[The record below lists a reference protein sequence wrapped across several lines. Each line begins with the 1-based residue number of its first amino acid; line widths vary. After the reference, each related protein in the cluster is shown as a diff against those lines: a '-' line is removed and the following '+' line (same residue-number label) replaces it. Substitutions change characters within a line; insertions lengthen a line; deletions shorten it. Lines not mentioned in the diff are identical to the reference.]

1 MAAGGQNRLFDGLFA
16 DPEVAALF
24 SAETMLAQF
33 MAFECALTR
42 AQGRWRALRNAERA
56 VAHMETVRLAPEGV
70 AARVRRDGVPVPAF
84 VAALRAEMGADADA
98 VHQGATSQDVMDT
111 SLALSL
117 RGVSDLLDA
126 RLANLLAQLA
136 TLTRHHG
143 ATPLMGR
150 TRMQAALPMT
160 VADRLASWTAPLERT
175 RARLPEIR
183 AGVEH
188 LQLGGPVGVRAPEDD
203 AVAADMAKALGLQPP
218 GLVWHA
224 TRDGVVAYGNWL
236 ALVSGS
242 LGKMGQD
249 LALMAQQ
256 GLDEVRLSGG
266 GASSAMPHKQNPIA
280 AEILV
285 TLSRFNATQISGL
298 HHAMVHEQERSGAA
312 WSLEWMILPQMCEA
326 TGAALLHARDLLDG
340 IERLGTPTA

>member
-16 DPEVAALF
+16 DAEVAALF

-33 MAFECALTR
+33 MAFECALTQ
-42 AQGRWRALRNAERA
+42 AQGRLRGLQNADRA
-56 VAHMETVRLAPEGV
+56 VAHMETVLLNPEVV

-84 VAALRAEMGADADA
+84 VAALREAMGSDADA

-117 RGVSDLLDA
+117 RGVSDILDR
-126 RLANLLAQLA
+126 RLSAILAELA
-136 TLTRHHG
+136 VIAEQHG
-143 ATPLMGR
+143 AASLMGR

-160 VADRLASWTAPLERT
+160 VAARLASWTTPLERA
-175 RARLPEIR
+175 RMRLPDLR

-203 AVAADMAKALGLQPP
+203 AVAADMAEALGLQPP
-218 GLVWHA
+218 GPVWHA
-224 TRDGVVAYGNWL
+224 TRDGIVAYGNWL
-236 ALVSGS
+236 ALVTGS

-249 LALMAQQ
+249 IALMAQQ
-256 GLDEVRLSGG
+256 GIDEVRLSGG
-266 GASSAMPHKQNPIA
+266 GSSSAMPHKQNPIA

-285 TLSRFNATQISGL
+285 TLSRFNAAQIGGL
-298 HHAMVHEQERSGAA
+298 HHAMIHEQERSGAA

-326 TGAALLHARDLLDG
+326 TGAALGHAQELLES
-340 IERLGTPTA
+340 IEQLGSRTD

>member
-56 VAHMETVRLAPEGV
+56 VAHMETVRLDPEGF

-84 VAALRAEMGADADA
+84 VAALRAEMGADAHA
-98 VHQGATSQDVMDT
+98 VHRGATSQDVMDT

-126 RLANLLAQLA
+126 RLSNLLTQLA
-136 TLTRHHG
+136 TLTREHG
-143 ATPLMGR
+143 AAPLMGR

-160 VADRLASWTAPLERT
+160 VADRLASWTAPLDRA
-175 RARLPEIR
+175 RARLSEIR

-188 LQLGGPVGVRAPEDD
+188 LQFGGPVGVRAPEDD
-203 AVAADMAKALGLQPP
+203 AVAADMAKALDLHPP
-218 GLVWHA
+218 GPVWHA

-266 GASSAMPHKQNPIA
+266 GASSAMPHKQNPVA